1 MMSASQEIGMLL
13 GIDAEARRLERE
25 RLLSMFASLAGQ
37 MDAKADADDG
47 DVGLVWAAAAASIRR
62 VCDEASA

>member
-1 MMSASQEIGMLL
+1 MSASQELKMVL

-25 RLLSMFASLAGQ
+25 RILSLFAALAEQ
-37 MDAKADADDG
+37 MEEKANKDDG
-47 DVGLVWAAAAASIRR
+47 DVGLVWTAAASCIRR